1 MAARHKVIYFDIDGT
16 LVDYE
21 ADSCHAFGK
30 ALEHAVRSH
39 PELARRLTYD
49 VFRHARDATYVQY
62 GDTGLPLAEWL
73 TMCMKAT
80 LEYADVFD
88 FELAGRM
95 GGLYEKFRNTTL
107 KEFDDVV
114 EVIPALA
121 AKLTLGLISNGSS
134 SLDHL
139 SIGKFFSYSIFA
151 RSVGH
156 EKPAAEI
163 FTAAVELAQCSKK
176 DILYVGDGQHTDVIG
191 ARNAG
196 IEMVWINRT
205 RAALLQGIPPPEHE
219 IRDLR
224 DLARIAGIE

>member
-1 MAARHKVIYFDIDGT
+1 MATRHKVIYFDIDGT

-39 PELARRLTYD
+39 PKLARRLTYD

-88 FELAGRM
+88 ADLAWRM
-95 GGLYEKFRNTTL
+95 AGLYEKFRNTTL
-107 KEFDDVV
+107 KEFDDAI
-114 EVIPALA
+114 EIIPALA
-121 AKLTLGLISNGSS
+121 GACKLGLISNGSS
-134 SLDHL
+134 TLENL
-139 SIGKFFSYSIFA
+139 SIGKFFSYSVFA
-151 RSVGH
+151 REVGH
-156 EKPAAEI
+156 EKPAPEI
-163 FTAAVELAQCSKK
+163 FTAAIELARCSKE
-176 DILYVGDGQHTDVIG
+176 DVLYVGDGQHTDVIG
-191 ARNAG
+191 ANNAG

-205 RAALLQGIPPPEHE
+205 RAALLQGIPSPEHE

-224 DLARIAGIE
+224 DLAQIAGIE